1 MIAEIEA
8 SSKAMEREIESLK
21 RFRESVSAQLE
32 NGDGSRASDGSNTL
46 GSSVVLPPLPDML
59 RSIEPVTNAGTA
71 ALNKAALLLQSENE
85 RRMDRDRPQRPASGP
100 AASVTGS
107 PKVTIPQSGVTAIQP
122 LESTSQRAERVKLL

>member
-85 RRMDRDRPQRPASGP
+85 RSADRNRPQRQPSGP

-107 PKVTIPQSGVTAIQP
+107 PKVTSPQSGVTS
-122 LESTSQRAERVKLL
+122 LESASQRAERVKLL